1 MGIVFR
7 VCKHAICVWA
17 FTMLA
22 GVGLKVKQ
30 TPTSH
35 AKSTRYLTSL
45 IRYHAH
51 HNWYCVVWFFSYI
64 ADIVSHFV
72 YLAYLCL
79 TNTFWNAT
87 EAPLISL
94 GCLLSLKGLIKQS
107 MMLFSIA
114 IFIWLDRHIYAKIK
128 RFQHQEEVMVNN
140 SCFDSSMMFWR
151 KRQRILTSY
160 MGCPSTT
167 THGTYVWGGSRA
179 FVLAAYCSIICTG
192 DTRWVQTSYS
202 SGIQMINIS

>member
-1 MGIVFR
+1 MP
-7 VCKHAICVWA
+7 A
-17 FTMLA
+17 
-22 GVGLKVKQ
+22 
-30 TPTSH
+30 
-35 AKSTRYLTSL
+35 
-45 IRYHAH
+45 YHSITYR
-51 HNWYCVVWFFSYI
+51 YCVAWFFSYI
-64 ADIVSHFV
+64 AYIVSHFV

-87 EAPLISL
+87 EAPLLPL

-107 MMLFSIA
+107 MLVFSIA
-114 IFIWLDRHIYAKIK
+114 IFIWLDRDIYAKLNE
-128 RFQHQEEVMVNN
+128 EEVMVILKL
-140 SCFDSSMMFWR
+140 MFWR
-151 KRQRILTSY
+151 KSQRILTSY

-179 FVLAAYCSIICTG
+179 FVLAAYCNITCTG